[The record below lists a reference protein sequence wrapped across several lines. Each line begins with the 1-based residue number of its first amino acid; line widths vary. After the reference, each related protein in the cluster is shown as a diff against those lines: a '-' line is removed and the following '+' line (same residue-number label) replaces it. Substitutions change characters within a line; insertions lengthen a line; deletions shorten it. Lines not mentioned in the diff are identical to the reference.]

1 MLRLPSGQKTNNEKK
16 YEKEW
21 TKVANILAKE
31 IGLKVRSVWGSI
43 TFENRIMRSNGKSA
57 TNKTISLPHWIVIR
71 LASTVGN
78 LKSEVKWLKDMIEA
92 CGDEVEDEADEA
104 EGEIMELLKDAKASV
119 K

>member
-43 TFENRIMRSNGKSA
+43 TFENRIMRSNGKSG

-78 LKSEVKWLKDMIEA
+78 LKAEVKWLKDMIEN
-92 CGDEVEDEADEA
+92 CDEMEDETDET
-104 EGEIMELLKDAKASV
+104 EEEIMEILKDAKASA